1 MHVRHATLKDVPGIV
16 EMSAKFYATTTYAQW
31 AEFNPETVHDLASN
45 LTENHVM
52 LVAED
57 GGQLVGMVGLFAAP
71 FMFNADAM
79 AAYEVVWWVD
89 PDAQGQGTGKALLAA
104 IEPACAAKGCRAI
117 QMVHLST
124 SPPQAA
130 AIYERMGY
138 RHSESSYTKALRAL
152 PLANRHLG
160 DE

>member
-1 MHVRHATLKDVPGIV
+1 MMVRQATLADVPAIV
-16 EMSAKFYATTTYAQW
+16 DMSAKFYATTTYAQW

-71 FMFNADAM
+71 FMFNADIL

-89 PDAQGQGTGKALLAA
+89 PDAQGQGVGKALLAA
-104 IEPACAAKGCRAI
+104 IEPACLAKGCKAI

-138 RHSESSYTKALRAL
+138 RHTESSYTKVGR
-152 PLANRHLG
+152 G
-160 DE
+160 FQSQ